1 MNENMDVNDFIWD
14 YALKGISY
22 KCISTLLSSV
32 HSVHLSPNAIK
43 KRMHRRGCP
52 RKRGSI
58 EVSDHEIKSAITEID
73 SKPYTVGYRC
83 MYDTLRMR
91 GLQVRRDSVM
101 QFMKEIDPIGCEFRR
116 RRRIIRRI
124 YKSSGPNDTWHID
137 GYDKLKP
144 YGLSIHGCIDGYSR
158 KIMWLRVGSSNNDP
172 TVIAR
177 YYLRCVM
184 ECGGCP
190 SLLQSDPGTENVL
203 VGSLQSLFVN
213 SEDGFKIVRSAF
225 NQRIEAWWSMLR
237 RRFTSWWI
245 DFFRDLASFNSFEI
259 GNENDIRCIRFCF
272 SSLIQRELDEVKN
285 TWNHHHISHSRQAV
299 VPNGKPIILYNAP
312 EVTGG
317 KNCLKVVNEDDLQ
330 WAFTQCSDDSISG
343 SQDFD
348 DEAGRILN
356 ATTSTQPESWEECL
370 ERYFQ
375 LSRENII
382 KCGCV

>member
-1 MNENMDVNDFIWD
+1 
-14 YALKGISY
+14 
-22 KCISTLLSSV
+22 
-32 HSVHLSPNAIK
+32 
-43 KRMHRRGCP
+43 MHRRGCP

-58 EVSDHEIKSAITEID
+58 EVSDHEIKSAITKEID

-245 DFFRDLASFNSFEI
+245 DFFRYLASFNSFEI

-375 LSRENII
+375 LRDA
-382 KCGCV
+382 VRT